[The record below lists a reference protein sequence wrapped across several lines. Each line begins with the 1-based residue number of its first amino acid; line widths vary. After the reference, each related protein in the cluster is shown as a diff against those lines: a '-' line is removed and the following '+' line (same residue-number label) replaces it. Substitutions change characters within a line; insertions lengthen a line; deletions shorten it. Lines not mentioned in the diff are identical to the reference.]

1 MSRALF
7 IDRDDTI
14 LIDESYMSRVSQVR
28 LIPGVR
34 EALLRIQ
41 QAGYAPV
48 LISNQSGVGRG
59 WITPEQVQAIQQ
71 RMCQLLQGVR
81 FAGFEYCFHRP
92 DQQCGCR
99 KPSPAMIL
107 RAAASLELSLPRS
120 VMVGDRAKDIQAGSA
135 AGCRTV
141 LVSDDL
147 EQALQ
152 CEPDLM
158 APDLATAADWIIGC
172 DS

>member
-1 MSRALF
+1 MNKGIFL
-7 IDRDDTI
+7 DRDGT
-14 LIDESYMSRVSQVR
+14 LIVDRSYLADPDGVE
-28 LIPGVR
+28 LIPGTR
-34 EALLRIQ
+34 EALL
-41 QAGYAPV
+41 QARSLGY
-48 LISNQSGVGRG
+48 LLFLFSNQSGVGRG